1 MPVLFR
7 LRADRLR
14 LPKDGDRLYSV
25 GHYFQKVPISAKNC
39 KKTVRNH
46 CFFKQACYNSPWY
59 PGFGYQLCVIGG
71 NEYGSRKASAESAAK
86 KAAEAEAKK
95 APETEAPVA
104 EAKKP
109 AAKKPAAKKP
119 AAKKPAAKKAVEVIV
134 QSPLGGE
141 ISFAEI
147 LAKVGEADKVY
158 VRVDQN
164 KAYWV
169 RGEETGDVDLW

>member
-1 MPVLFR
+1 MAP
-7 LRADRLR
+7 
-14 LPKDGDRLYSV
+14 
-25 GHYFQKVPISAKNC
+25 
-39 KKTVRNH
+39 
-46 CFFKQACYNSPWY
+46 
-59 PGFGYQLCVIGG
+59 
-71 NEYGSRKASAESAAK
+71 RKASAEPAAK
-86 KAAEAEAKK
+86 KAAEAEA
-95 APETEAPVA
+95 PV
-104 EAKKP
+104 
-109 AAKKPAAKKP
+109 AKKPAAKKP

-169 RGEETGDVDLW
+169 HGEETGDVDLW

>member
-1 MPVLFR
+1 MAP
-7 LRADRLR
+7 
-14 LPKDGDRLYSV
+14 
-25 GHYFQKVPISAKNC
+25 
-39 KKTVRNH
+39 
-46 CFFKQACYNSPWY
+46 
-59 PGFGYQLCVIGG
+59 
-71 NEYGSRKASAESAAK
+71 RKASAE

-95 APETEAPVA
+95 APETAVPAA
-104 EAKKP
+104 EVKKP
-109 AAKKPAAKKP
+109 AARKPAAKKP

>member
-1 MPVLFR
+1 MAP
-7 LRADRLR
+7 
-14 LPKDGDRLYSV
+14 
-25 GHYFQKVPISAKNC
+25 
-39 KKTVRNH
+39 
-46 CFFKQACYNSPWY
+46 
-59 PGFGYQLCVIGG
+59 
-71 NEYGSRKASAESAAK
+71 RKASAETAAK
-86 KAAEAEAKK
+86 KAETKKAVEAEA
-95 APETEAPVA
+95 PV
-104 EAKKP
+104 AKKP
-109 AAKKPAAKKP
+109 AARKPATR
-119 AAKKPAAKKAVEVIV
+119 KPAAKKAVEVIV

>member
-1 MPVLFR
+1 MAP
-7 LRADRLR
+7 
-14 LPKDGDRLYSV
+14 
-25 GHYFQKVPISAKNC
+25 
-39 KKTVRNH
+39 
-46 CFFKQACYNSPWY
+46 
-59 PGFGYQLCVIGG
+59 
-71 NEYGSRKASAESAAK
+71 RKASAESAAK

-134 QSPLGGE
+134 QYPLGGE

>member
-1 MPVLFR
+1 MAP
-7 LRADRLR
+7 
-14 LPKDGDRLYSV
+14 
-25 GHYFQKVPISAKNC
+25 
-39 KKTVRNH
+39 
-46 CFFKQACYNSPWY
+46 
-59 PGFGYQLCVIGG
+59 
-71 NEYGSRKASAESAAK
+71 RKASAETAAK
-86 KAAEAEAKK
+86 KAATKKAAPAEAEA
-95 APETEAPVA
+95 PVV
-104 EAKKP
+104 KKP
-109 AAKKPAAKKP
+109 AARKPATR
-119 AAKKPAAKKAVEVIV
+119 KPAAKKAVEVIV

>member
-1 MPVLFR
+1 MAP
-7 LRADRLR
+7 
-14 LPKDGDRLYSV
+14 
-25 GHYFQKVPISAKNC
+25 
-39 KKTVRNH
+39 
-46 CFFKQACYNSPWY
+46 
-59 PGFGYQLCVIGG
+59 
-71 NEYGSRKASAESAAK
+71 RKASAETAVK
-86 KAAEAEAKK
+86 KAAEAEA
-95 APETEAPVA
+95 PV
-104 EAKKP
+104 
-109 AAKKPAAKKP
+109 AKKP

>member
-1 MPVLFR
+1 MAP
-7 LRADRLR
+7 
-14 LPKDGDRLYSV
+14 
-25 GHYFQKVPISAKNC
+25 
-39 KKTVRNH
+39 
-46 CFFKQACYNSPWY
+46 
-59 PGFGYQLCVIGG
+59 
-71 NEYGSRKASAESAAK
+71 RKASAETAVK
-86 KAAEAEAKK
+86 KAAEAEA
-95 APETEAPVA
+95 PV
-104 EAKKP
+104 
-109 AAKKPAAKKP
+109 AKKPAAKKP

>member
-1 MPVLFR
+1 MAP
-7 LRADRLR
+7 
-14 LPKDGDRLYSV
+14 
-25 GHYFQKVPISAKNC
+25 
-39 KKTVRNH
+39 
-46 CFFKQACYNSPWY
+46 
-59 PGFGYQLCVIGG
+59 
-71 NEYGSRKASAESAAK
+71 RKASAETAVK
-86 KAAEAEAKK
+86 KAAEAEA
-95 APETEAPVA
+95 PV
-104 EAKKP
+104 
-109 AAKKPAAKKP
+109 
-119 AAKKPAAKKAVEVIV
+119 AKKPAAKKAVEVIV

>member
-1 MPVLFR
+1 MAP
-7 LRADRLR
+7 
-14 LPKDGDRLYSV
+14 
-25 GHYFQKVPISAKNC
+25 
-39 KKTVRNH
+39 
-46 CFFKQACYNSPWY
+46 
-59 PGFGYQLCVIGG
+59 
-71 NEYGSRKASAESAAK
+71 RKASAESAAK
-86 KAAEAEAKK
+86 KAAEVEAKK